1 MTQQFDPEVKLSVT
15 VSEANF
21 ILSALGSL
29 PYNQVNGLISKIK
42 ADAEKQ
48 LQVYVDQPAVV
59 QNDVSTVSV
68 HEADEQIIP
77 AN

>member
-1 MTQQFDPEVKLSVT
+1 MTQQFDPTVKLSVT
-15 VSEANF
+15 VTEANF

-29 PYNQVNGLISKIK
+29 PYNQVNGLITKIK

-48 LQVYVDQPAVV
+48 LQVYADQPAKVLD
-59 QNDVSTVSV
+59 DVSPVSV

>member
-1 MTQQFDPEVKLSVT
+1 MTQQFDPTVKLSVT
-15 VSEANF
+15 VTEANF

-29 PYNQVNGLISKIK
+29 PYNQVNGLITKIK
-42 ADAEKQ
+42 ADAEAQ
-48 LQVYVDQPAVV
+48 LQVYVDQPAEVV
-59 QNDVSTVSV
+59 HDTSPVSV